1 MMTCEEMLE
10 LVRKDRPYQKI
21 HRVVSF
27 YEITPGNYNVSVM
40 MELRVSDGQ
49 TEITKCDIIYPMLKP
64 GTNVLNLP
72 HYN

>member
-27 YEITPGNYNVSVM
+27 YEVTPGNYKVSVM
-40 MELRVSDGQ
+40 MEIRSNDQ
-49 TEITKCDIIYPMLKP
+49 CEITKCDIVYPMFKP

-72 HYN
+72 HYD